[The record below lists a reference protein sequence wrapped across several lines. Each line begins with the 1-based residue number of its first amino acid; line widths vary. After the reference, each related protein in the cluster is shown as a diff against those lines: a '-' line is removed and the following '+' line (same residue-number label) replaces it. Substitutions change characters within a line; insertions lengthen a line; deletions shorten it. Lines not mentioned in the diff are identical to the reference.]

1 MFDYCGGYRWL
12 PELYWTK
19 HDKENMWIKYT
30 KVDKWIDYVKK
41 YKYEALKGCH
51 IQCFIFFNN
60 FLSGTVSWLS
70 CGYFYFNAEWLSPIR
85 LWDRKIFR
93 DVNKQSPFCGDFF
106 FPGSVFSSMLRCIFV
121 SLFCLLVCYTL
132 AECSC
137 WKCLL
142 TAKLSSRHLVYTW
155 EMFLFEYDRM
165 KNYLYYSYPQA
176 RTSAC
181 THKHAGR

>member
-60 FLSGTVSWLS
+60 FLSGTVSWLA

-106 FPGSVFSSMLRCIFV
+106 FLAQFFLRCSDV
-121 SLFCLLVCYTL
+121 
-132 AECSC
+132 
-137 WKCLL
+137 
-142 TAKLSSRHLVYTW
+142 
-155 EMFLFEYDRM
+155 FLFLCFVCWSVTLLL
-165 KNYLYYSYPQA
+165 NVLVGNVYLLRSWVPG
-176 RTSAC
+176 T
-181 THKHAGR
+181 